1 MFTPVTKYKDTLSK
15 RVAHI
20 RKAIGIKNPD
30 DEKVS
35 NIKTY
40 RDYLD
45 KNV

>member
-1 MFTPVTKYKDTLSK
+1 MTKYKDTLNK

-20 RKAIGIKNPD
+20 KKAMGIKNPG

>member
-1 MFTPVTKYKDTLSK
+1 MTKYKDTLNK

-20 RKAIGIKNPD
+20 KKAMGIKNPV
-30 DEKVS
+30 DEKVN

>member
-1 MFTPVTKYKDTLSK
+1 MTKYKDTLNKS
-15 RVAHI
+15 VTHI
-20 RKAIGIKNPD
+20 KKAMGIKNPD

-45 KNV
+45 KNI

>member
-1 MFTPVTKYKDTLSK
+1 MTKYKDTLNK

-20 RKAIGIKNPD
+20 KKAMGIKNPD
-30 DEKVS
+30 DEKVSS